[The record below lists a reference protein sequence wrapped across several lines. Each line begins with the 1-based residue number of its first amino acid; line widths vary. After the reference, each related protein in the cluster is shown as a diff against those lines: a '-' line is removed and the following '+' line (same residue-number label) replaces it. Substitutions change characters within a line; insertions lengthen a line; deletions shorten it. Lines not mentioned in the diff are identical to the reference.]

1 MLLPALSPKETNRM
15 ENAVFIQQFEQLFG
29 TKPTVLSTSP
39 GRVNIIGEHTDYND
53 GFVLPAALQFT
64 TQILCA
70 KRSDDII
77 NARSV
82 QYEGELESFNLSQML
97 TPGSL
102 AWGNYL
108 RAVVNEFK
116 AANLSLGGCDLLIT
130 SNVPQGS
137 GLSSSAA
144 LEVAFGGLL
153 NHIFNNGLNEQQIA
167 LIGQAAE
174 NNFIDCQC
182 GIMDQLISAKAKDH
196 HAILIDCKDLST
208 RAVHIPEN
216 LALVVIN
223 SNYPR
228 KLADSE
234 YNQRRKACE
243 LAAST
248 MQVGKLREANMNML
262 DAVKNQL
269 DDVTYRRAK
278 HIITENKRVLDA
290 ANAMENGNLTALY
303 SIMQLAH
310 LSLKNDFEITVA
322 ATDGLVDI
330 CNAALNGKGAARQTG
345 GGFGGAVVCLC
356 DLDDVETV
364 ILAVNKEYEA
374 RYSLHADIYVCE
386 ASEGLQVVDLP

>member
-1 MLLPALSPKETNRM
+1 MDKEFFAQFVNLFALEPNMLAS
-15 ENAVFIQQFEQLFG
+15 
-29 TKPTVLSTSP
+29 SP

-53 GFVLPAALQFT
+53 GFVLPAALQFDT
-64 TQILCA
+64 KILCRPR
-70 KRSDDII
+70 KDSII
-77 NARSV
+77 NAYSM
-82 QYEGELESFNLSQML
+82 QYPGENENFDTSEPLI
-97 TPGSL
+97 PGDL

-108 RAVVNEFK
+108 RGVVSEYQK
-116 AANLSLGGCDLLIT
+116 ANYQIGGVDILIT

-153 NHIFNNGLNEQQIA
+153 NYCFKLGLNEQQIA

-216 LALVVIN
+216 LALMVIN

-234 YNQRRKACE
+234 YNQRRLACE
-243 LAAST
+243 LAAKT
-248 MQVGKLREANMNML
+248 MKVNKLREATMDML
-262 DAVKNQL
+262 NAVKSEI
-269 DDVTYRRAK
+269 DEVTYRRAK
-278 HIITENKRVLDA
+278 HIITENQRVLDA
-290 ANAMENGNLTALY
+290 GDALENADFKALFT
-303 SIMQLAH
+303 IMNEAH

-322 ATDGLVDI
+322 ATDGLVEI
-330 CNAALNGKGAARQTG
+330 CNSALKGKGVARQTG
-345 GGFGGAVVCLC
+345 GGFGGAIVCLC
-356 DLDDVETV
+356 DFSDVELV
-364 ILAVNKEYEA
+364 KQAVNTQYYKRFALE
-374 RYSLHADIYVCE
+374 ADIYVCE
-386 ASEGLQVVDLP
+386 ASEGLAIIDV

>member
-1 MLLPALSPKETNRM
+1 MTNM
-15 ENAVFIQQFEQLFG
+15 VDPEFIERFTQLYG
-29 TKPTVLSTSP
+29 AKPTVLASAP

-53 GFVLPAALQFT
+53 GFVLPAALQFN
-64 TQILCA
+64 TQILCK
-70 KRSDDII
+70 KRDDNII
-77 NARSV
+77 NAKSM
-82 QYEGELESFNLSQML
+82 QYAGELETFDINAQLV
-97 TPGSL
+97 PGEL

-108 RAVVNEFK
+108 RGVVNEFK
-116 AANLSLGGCDLLIT
+116 AAGLDIAGCDILIT

-153 NHIFNNGLNEQQIA
+153 NHCFDAGLSEQQIA

-196 HAILIDCKDLST
+196 HAILIDCKNLLT

-216 LALVVIN
+216 LALMVIN

-243 LAAST
+243 LAAKT
-248 MQVGKLREANMNML
+248 MQVGKLREADMGML
-262 DAVKNQL
+262 DLVKDQL

-278 HIITENKRVLDA
+278 HIITENQRVLDA
-290 ANAMENGNLTALY
+290 ADALESGRLQDLY
-303 SIMQLAH
+303 NIMQAAH

-322 ATDGLVDI
+322 ATDGLVEI
-330 CNAALNGKGAARQTG
+330 CNNALNGKGVARQTG

-356 DLDDVETV
+356 DFDDVDLV
-364 ILAVNKEYEA
+364 IKAVNTQYPSQ
-374 RYSLHADIYVCE
+374 YSLDADIYVCQ
-386 ASEGLQVVDLP
+386 ASEGLHLIDL

>member
-1 MLLPALSPKETNRM
+1 MTNTLSAEFLQK
-15 ENAVFIQQFEQLFG
+15 FEQLFG
-29 TKPTVLSTSP
+29 AKPTTLASSP

-53 GFVLPAALQFT
+53 GFVLPAALQFN
-64 TQILCA
+64 TQILCK
-70 KRSDDII
+70 KRDDNII
-77 NARSV
+77 NAKSM
-82 QYEGELESFNLSQML
+82 QYEGELESFDLNKDLL
-97 TPGSL
+97 PGDL

-108 RAVVNEFK
+108 RGVVNEFK
-116 AANLSLGGCDLLIT
+116 AGNLPVGGCDILIT

-153 NHIFNNGLNEQQIA
+153 NHCFGAGLSEQQIA

-216 LALVVIN
+216 LALMVIN

-243 LAAST
+243 LAAKT
-248 MQVGKLREANMNML
+248 MQVGKLREADMHML
-262 DAVKNQL
+262 NGVKDQL

-278 HIITENKRVLDA
+278 HIITENQRVLDA
-290 ANAMENGNLTALY
+290 ADALQNGRLQDLY
-303 SIMQLAH
+303 SIMQAAH
-310 LSLKNDFEITVA
+310 LSLKNDFEITVP

-330 CNAALNGKGAARQTG
+330 CNVALNGRGVARQTG
-345 GGFGGAVVCLC
+345 GGFGGAIVCLC
-356 DLDDVETV
+356 DFDDVDAV
-364 ILAVNKEYEA
+364 VKAVNVRYPEK
-374 RYSLHADIYVCE
+374 YSLDADIYVCQ
-386 ASEGLQVVDLP
+386 ASEGLHLTDL

>member
-1 MLLPALSPKETNRM
+1 MTDM
-15 ENAVFIQQFEQLFG
+15 VNAEFLQKFEQLFG
-29 TKPTVLSTSP
+29 SKPTVLASAP

-53 GFVLPAALQFT
+53 GFVLPAALQFN
-64 TQILCA
+64 TQILC
-70 KRSDDII
+70 RQRDDNII
-77 NARSV
+77 TARSM
-82 QYEGELESFNLSQML
+82 QYDGELETFDLQNELV
-97 TPGSL
+97 PGEL

-108 RAVVNEFK
+108 RGVVNEFK
-116 AANLSLGGCDLLIT
+116 AGNLDIGGCDILIT

-153 NHIFNNGLNEQQIA
+153 NHCFDNGLNEQKIA

-182 GIMDQLISAKAKDH
+182 GIMDQLISAKAKEH

-216 LALVVIN
+216 LALMVIN

-243 LAAST
+243 LAAKT
-248 MQVGKLREANMNML
+248 MRVGKLREADMSML
-262 DAVKNQL
+262 NAVRDQL

-278 HIITENKRVLDA
+278 HIITENQRVLDA
-290 ANAMENGNLTALY
+290 GDALENGRLQDLY
-303 SIMQLAH
+303 RIMQAAH
-310 LSLKNDFEITVA
+310 LSLKNDFEITVP

-330 CNAALNGKGAARQTG
+330 CNNALKGKGVARQTG
-345 GGFGGAVVCLC
+345 GGFGGAIVCLC
-356 DLDDVETV
+356 DFDDVDRV
-364 ILAVNKEYEA
+364 ISAVNTHYPNK
-374 RYSLHADIYVCE
+374 YSLDADIYVCQ
-386 ASEGLQVVDLP
+386 ASEGLHVIDL

>member
-1 MLLPALSPKETNRM
+1 MTNKVCA
-15 ENAVFIQQFEQLFG
+15 EFLQKFEQLFG
-29 TKPTVLSTSP
+29 AKPTVLASSP

-53 GFVLPAALQFT
+53 GFVLPAALQFD
-64 TQILCA
+64 TQILCK
-70 KRSDDII
+70 KRDDNII
-77 NARSV
+77 NAMSM
-82 QYEGELESFNLSQML
+82 QYDGELESFDLSKDL
-97 TPGSL
+97 LPGDL

-108 RAVVNEFK
+108 RGVVNEFK
-116 AANLSLGGCDLLIT
+116 ADNLPLGGCDILIT

-153 NHIFNNGLNEQQIA
+153 NHCFDAGLSEQQIA

-216 LALVVIN
+216 LALMVIN

-243 LAAST
+243 LAAET
-248 MQVGKLREANMNML
+248 MQVGKLRDADMHML
-262 DAVKNQL
+262 NDVKNKL

-278 HIITENKRVLDA
+278 HIITENQRVLDA
-290 ANAMENGNLTALY
+290 ADALQSGRLQDLY
-303 SIMQLAH
+303 SIMQAAH
-310 LSLKNDFEITVA
+310 LSLKNDFEITVP
-322 ATDGLVDI
+322 ATDGLVNI
-330 CNAALNGKGAARQTG
+330 CNVALNGKGVARQTG

-356 DLDDVETV
+356 DFDDVDSV
-364 ILAVNKEYEA
+364 IHAVNTQYPQK
-374 RYSLHADIYVCE
+374 YSLDADIYVCQ
-386 ASEGLQVVDLP
+386 ASEGLHLTDL

>member
-1 MLLPALSPKETNRM
+1 MTN
-15 ENAVFIQQFEQLFG
+15 EVSAEFLQKFEQLFG
-29 TKPTVLSTSP
+29 AKPTLLASSP

-53 GFVLPAALQFT
+53 GFVLPAALQFN
-64 TQILCA
+64 TQILCK
-70 KRSDDII
+70 KRDDHII
-77 NARSV
+77 NAKSM
-82 QYEGELESFNLSQML
+82 QYEGELESFDIDKDLL
-97 TPGSL
+97 PGDL

-108 RAVVNEFK
+108 RGVVNEFK
-116 AANLSLGGCDLLIT
+116 AGNLPLGGFDILIT

-153 NHIFNNGLNEQQIA
+153 NHCFDAGLSEKQIA

-182 GIMDQLISAKAKDH
+182 GIMDQLISAKAKNH

-216 LALVVIN
+216 LALMVIN

-243 LAAST
+243 LAAET
-248 MQVGKLREANMNML
+248 MQVGKLREADMDML
-262 DAVKNQL
+262 NKVKDKL
-269 DDVTYRRAK
+269 DDITYRRAK
-278 HIITENKRVLDA
+278 HIITENQRVLDA
-290 ANAMENGNLTALY
+290 ADALQSGRLQDLY
-303 SIMQLAH
+303 SIMQAAH
-310 LSLKNDFEITVA
+310 LSLKNDFEITVP
-322 ATDGLVDI
+322 ATDGLVNI
-330 CNAALNGKGAARQTG
+330 CNMALNGKGVARQTG

-356 DLDDVETV
+356 DFDDVDSV
-364 ILAVNKEYEA
+364 IHAVNTQYPQK
-374 RYSLHADIYVCE
+374 YSLDADIYVCQ
-386 ASEGLQVVDLP
+386 ASEGLHLTNL